1 MDWMQIAIGAV
12 IGAIIVSYIWYRANE
27 DDKEH
32 QRNIRKAT
40 LCYVKNLESQLAE
53 SKKQVQ
59 ELVEMA
65 EQAMRQWK
73 MYMTDFQR
81 DDLDELLK
89 NPANA
94 EAHIYKRLEV
104 SLSKHKLKGKLN
116 EPSS

>member
-1 MDWMQIAIGAV
+1 MSELKRLLSFEACVECGVQGLNLFIPE
-12 IGAIIVSYIWYRANE
+12 NLC
-27 DDKEH
+27 
-32 QRNIRKAT
+32 T